1 MPRFWLLKCEPD
13 VYSIADLARDGRTG
27 WDGVRNHQVRN
38 FMRDEMRPG
47 DLGIFY
53 HSNATPPGAAGVV
66 EILRTG
72 LADPSQ
78 FDPKSDYH
86 DPKSSPAAPTW
97 LMCEVGFREAFPEV
111 VPLERLRAEPA
122 LSEMLI
128 LRRGNRLSVTP
139 LTEGEFRAIRAL
151 GAGAKAGSAGVGGA
165 TVGKPS
171 VAPGSGPKSGSKS
184 GSKPASKSAS
194 KSTLKPAR
202 TRAPAASTP
211 APAAASRSR
220 MRG

>member
-13 VYSIADLARDGRTG
+13 VYSITDLARDGRTG

-66 EILRTG
+66 EILGTG

-78 FDPKSDYH
+78 FDPRSDYH
-86 DPKSSPAAPTW
+86 DPKSDPAAPTW
-97 LMCEVGFREAFPEV
+97 IMCEVGFVEAFAEV

-122 LSEMLI
+122 LAEMLI

-139 LTEGEFRAIRAL
+139 LTEAEFRAIRRL
-151 GAGAKAGSAGVGGA
+151 GTGGSTSGGGAAAATARGTGKTAAKATPKTA
-165 TVGKPS
+165 GKPT
-171 VAPGSGPKSGSKS
+171 AK
-184 GSKPASKSAS
+184 
-194 KSTLKPAR
+194 
-202 TRAPAASTP
+202 
-211 APAAASRSR
+211 AASRSASISGTR
-220 MRG
+220 KSAPKKPGAR

>member
-122 LSEMLI
+122 LAEMLI

-139 LTEGEFRAIRAL
+139 LTEGEFRAIRGL
-151 GAGAKAGSAGVGGA
+151 GAGPKAGSAGVGGA
-165 TVGKPS
+165 TVGKS
-171 VAPGSGPKSGSKS
+171 TVEPGS
-184 GSKPASKSAS
+184 GSKPGSKAKSKAASKPA
-194 KSTLKPAR
+194 LK
-202 TRAPAASTP
+202 RAPA

-220 MRG
+220 QRG

>member
-122 LSEMLI
+122 LAEMLI

-139 LTEGEFRAIRAL
+139 LTEGEFRAIRGL

-165 TVGKPS
+165 TVGKS
-171 VAPGSGPKSGSKS
+171 TVEPGS
-184 GSKPASKSAS
+184 GSKPRSKAKSKAASKPA
-194 KSTLKPAR
+194 LK
-202 TRAPAASTP
+202 RAPA

-220 MRG
+220 QRG